1 MTTPQTQTVEFKIE
15 GMDCGG
21 CVRTIDGAVRALRG
35 VQDVKVSLAD
45 NNAFVTLDP
54 ALVTNAVIVDAIEEV
69 GFDVV
74 K

>member
-1 MTTPQTQTVEFKIE
+1 MASQTQTTEFKIE

-21 CVRTIDGAVRALRG
+21 CVRTVDGAVRALTG

-45 NNAFVTLDP
+45 NNAVVTIDP
-54 ALVTNAVIVDAIEEV
+54 ALVTKATIIDAIEEV

>member
-1 MTTPQTQTVEFKIE
+1 MTSPQTNTVEFKIE
-15 GMDCGG
+15 GMDCSS
-21 CVRTIDGAVRALRG
+21 CVRTVDGAVRALAG

-45 NNAFVTLDP
+45 NNAVITRDP
-54 ALVTNAVIVDAIEEV
+54 ALATDAAIIDAIEEV